1 MKTLSGIAALSLAC
15 LAGPA
20 CLNAAAAELRGNPLA
35 AMQSAQSPRTYSD
48 CVVAN
53 AQRNTLAVE
62 KKTGPVNGSFE
73 VRVKN
78 IVDGALIEAFL
89 ADVLPEK
96 TGSAV
101 RIYVDPGVLAPEKMQ
116 AVLLQGC

>member
-1 MKTLSGIAALSLAC
+1 MNNLHHIVALSLA
-15 LAGPA
+15 AMTSMT
-20 CLNAAAAELRGNPLA
+20 AAAAELRGNPA
-35 AMQSAQSPRTYSD
+35 AAVQSAQSPRAYSD
-48 CVVAN
+48 CIVAN
-53 AQRNTLAVE
+53 AQRNTLNVE
-62 KKTGPVNGSFE
+62 KKEGQVKDSFE

-101 RIYVDPGVLAPEKMQ
+101 RVYVDPGVLAPEKMQ
-116 AVLLQGC
+116 TVLLQGC

>member
-1 MKTLSGIAALSLAC
+1 MNSSAC
-15 LAGPA
+15 LIALAVGCSTALAADLRSNPS
-20 CLNAAAAELRGNPLA
+20 AAATV
-35 AMQSAQSPRTYSD
+35 SAQSPRVYSD
-48 CVVAN
+48 CIVAN
-53 AQRNTLAVE
+53 AQRNALAVE
-62 KKTGPVNGSFE
+62 KRPGPAQGSFE

-96 TGSAV
+96 TGSAIRV
-101 RIYVDPGVLAPEKMQ
+101 YIDSGVLAPQKMQ